1 MRRKLALGFLGASL
15 AAGARVSAQPAI
27 TGPVDPVTFT
37 QLKDFKALRSSS
49 NSRYPD
55 WNDDSAHLYP
65 GETLTI
71 ADLEGP
77 GIVTH
82 IWTTSSGSQYGW
94 PRLLRIRAYYDG
106 SDVASVDAPLG
117 DFFAVGH
124 GLERS
129 VQSLMIRDGSDGRA
143 RNSYWPMPFRKGCRI
158 TVTNEGDRFTGLY
171 YHVDWQKMPSLPA
184 GTAYFHARYRQLLP
198 APADG
203 KPFVFLET
211 KGRGFYAGTVQNIL
225 QAEPGWYGEGDDM
238 FYVDGEKVASI
249 QGTGSEDYF
258 NDAWGLHVSEGDY
271 AGVTVADGTG
281 LGSRMTA
288 YRWHLTDPVPF
299 TSSIRVEIEHKGW
312 TYKPD
317 GTVRTAFGV
326 RQDVMSSVAYW
337 YQDGIAADQPPVP
350 YGRARLPHGNA
361 LQIELE
367 EALGSAKMER
377 GKASLVED
385 LFWGKDVIL
394 FEAEGEGSRI
404 EVPFDVPEDGEYEVI
419 VQVAQASGYGN
430 YEIWLDGKP
439 PAANTLEHEPGADI
453 RNDAQFDGYA
463 WETYVGKTVQ
473 LGWPRLTKGRHTLT
487 FVCTGKRSESTGF
500 RAGIDNVVLA
510 RVGAA
515 AWAKAGDAKPSVFRP
530 GDVPALIAQLSDPD
544 PRVRTLAACALRDTF
559 HREPGAATA
568 AALDALVARLKD
580 PEMYV
585 RSAAAEAIG
594 AIGPKAAPAV
604 PALIAACKV
613 AGEDPLPLR
622 QYAYALGDIGPAA
635 RSALSTLEA
644 MKADR
649 RVEWVVVKTIDE
661 IEGRRSPRPAP

>member
-1 MRRKLALGFLGASL
+1 MIRNAGLLAGFAATL
-15 AAGARVSAQPAI
+15 AAAHLGAQPAI
-27 TGPVDPVTFT
+27 TGPVDPLAFS

-55 WNDDSAHLYP
+55 WNDDSAHLFP

-94 PRLLRIRAYYDG
+94 PRLMRIRAYYDG

-129 VQSLMIRDGSDGRA
+129 VKSLMIRDGSDGRA
-143 RNSYWPMPFRKGCRI
+143 RNSYWPMPFRKRCRI
-158 TVTNEGDRFTGLY
+158 TVTNEGLRFTGLY

-184 GTAYFHARYRQLLP
+184 DTAYFHARYRQLLP

-211 KGRGFYAGTVQNIL
+211 KGRGFYSGTVQNII

-258 NDAWGLHVSEGDY
+258 NDAWGLHVSDGDY

-299 TSSIRVEIEHKGW
+299 SSSIRVEIEHKGW

-326 RQDVMSSVAYW
+326 RQDLMSSVAYW
-337 YQDGIAADQPPVP
+337 YQEGIATDQPPVP
-350 YGRARLPHGNA
+350 YGTARLPQGNA

-367 EALGSAKMER
+367 EALASGKLEG

-394 FEAEGEGSRI
+394 FDAAGPGSRI
-404 EVPFDVPEDGEYEVI
+404 EIPFNVPADGDYELI
-419 VQVAQASGYGN
+419 AQVAQASDYGT

-439 PAANTLEHEPGADI
+439 PAPPGLEHEPGADI
-453 RNDAQFDGYA
+453 RTDALYDGYA

-473 LGWPRLTKGRHTLT
+473 LGWPHLTAGRHTLT
-487 FVCTGKRSESTGF
+487 FVCKGKRSESNGF
-500 RAGIDNVVLA
+500 RAGIDNVILA
-510 RVGAA
+510 RVGGA
-515 AWAKAGDAKPSVFRP
+515 AWAKAGEARPPAFRP
-530 GDVPALIAQLSDPD
+530 GDVSVLTAQLADSDPA
-544 PRVRTLAACALRDTF
+544 VRTLAACALRDKGISAL
-559 HREPGAATA
+559 P
-568 AALDALVARLKD
+568 ALDPLIARLKD
-580 PEMYV
+580 PELYV
-585 RSAAAEAIG
+585 RAASAEAIG
-594 AIGPKAAPAV
+594 AIGPKAAAAV
-604 PALIAACKV
+604 PALIAACRV
-613 AGEDPLPLR
+613 PGESGQALR
-622 QYAYALGDIGPAA
+622 AYAYALGDIGPA
-635 RSALSTLEA
+635 SKPALPTLEA
-644 MKADR
+644 MKKDR
-649 RVEWVVVKTIDE
+649 SVEWVVVKTIDE
-661 IEGRRSPRPAP
+661 IEGKRPGRTKP

>member
-1 MRRKLALGFLGASL
+1 MRRTRALGLLLGFLS
-15 AAGARVSAQPAI
+15 AAPAAVAQPAI
-27 TGPVDPVTFT
+27 TGPVDPLAFT
-37 QLKDFKALRSSS
+37 QLKDFRAYRSSS

-65 GETLTI
+65 GETLTL

-106 SDVASVDAPLG
+106 GDVASVDAPLG

-129 VQSLMIRDGSDGRA
+129 VNSLLIRDGSDGRA
-143 RNSYWPMPFRKGCRI
+143 RNSYWPMPFRRRCRI

-171 YHVDWQKMPSLPA
+171 YHVDWQKMPSLPP

-238 FYVDGEKVASI
+238 FYVDGEKTASI

-258 NDAWGLHVSEGDY
+258 LDAWGLHVADGAY

-288 YRWHLTDPVPF
+288 YRWHMTDPVPF

-317 GTVRTAFGV
+317 GTVRTAFGE

-337 YQDGIAADQPPVP
+337 YQEGIATDQPPVP

-367 EALGSAKMER
+367 ESFSSAR
-377 GKASLVED
+377 LDGGKASVMEN

-394 FEAEGEGSRI
+394 FDAAGPGSRI
-404 EVPFDVPEDGEYEVI
+404 EAPFEVPEDGEYETI

-439 PAANTLEHEPGADI
+439 PAPPALEHEPGADI
-453 RNDAQFDGYA
+453 RTDAQYDGYA
-463 WETYVGKTVQ
+463 WETYVGKTVA
-473 LGWPRLTKGRHTLT
+473 LGWLPLTKGRHTLT

-500 RAGIDNVVLA
+500 KAGIDNVILA

-515 AWAKAGDAKPSVFRP
+515 AWAKAGDAKPPGFRR
-530 GDVPALIAQLSDPD
+530 GTVPSLAAQLGDRDPV
-544 PRVRTLAACALRDTF
+544 VRTLAACALRD
-559 HREPGAATA
+559 EGAVALP
-568 AALDALVARLKD
+568 ALDALVARLKD

-585 RSAAAEAIG
+585 RAAAAEAIG

-604 PALIAACKV
+604 PALTAACKV
-613 AGEDPLPLR
+613 SGEDPLPLR
-622 QYAYALGDIGPAA
+622 QYAYALGDIGPAS
-635 RSALSTLEA
+635 RPALPTLEA

-649 RVEWVVVKTIDE
+649 RVEWVVVKAIAE
-661 IEGRRSPRPAP
+661 IEGTRPGRKTTAD